1 MSAEICGDNR
11 FLVIKRAKTDL
22 FESTNI
28 EMAPKEVEVIDS
40 ILFRCW
46 QMGWLKKYEQRD
58 GDANDKSVS
67 RQSS

>member
-1 MSAEICGDNR
+1 MSGETCGDNR
-11 FLVIKRAKTDL
+11 FLIIERAKNDL

-28 EMAPKEVEVIDS
+28 ETAPKEVEVIDS

-58 GDANDKSVS
+58 GDASDKSVS

>member
-22 FESTNI
+22 FESINI

>member
-40 ILFRCW
+40 ILFRFW

-58 GDANDKSVS
+58 GDASDKSVS

>member
-1 MSAEICGDNR
+1 MSVEICGDNR